1 MSISQA
7 ARTERPS
14 RLPIEVNVPIP
25 SGVEARLEGERLE
38 IKGPLGT
45 VSRDFSKIPVRLS
58 LDGNSLRISSMR
70 GGRRQK
76 ALVYTV
82 QSHIEN
88 MITGVT
94 KGFTYRLKIVYAHFP
109 PTVKVSD
116 GKVII
121 ENFLGERSPRKA
133 EIVGACKVLVEDEDV
148 VVKGIDKEAV
158 GQTAANIE
166 RATKI
171 KKKDP
176 RVFLDGIYIYKREV
190 GI

>member
-7 ARTERPS
+7 ARAERPS

>member
-1 MSISQA
+1 MSTSQV
-7 ARTERPS
+7 ARAVKPS

-25 SGVEARLEGERLE
+25 SGIEAKLEGQRLD
-38 IKGPLGT
+38 IKGPLGM
-45 VSRDFSKIPVRLS
+45 VSRDFSKIPVRLA
-58 LDGNSLRISSMR
+58 LDGSTLRISSMR

-82 QSHIEN
+82 QSHVEN

-94 KGFTYRLKIVYAHFP
+94 KGYTYRLKIVYAHFP
-109 PTVKVSD
+109 PTVKVGD
-116 GKVII
+116 GMVII

-133 EIVGACKVLVEDEDV
+133 KIVGECKVSVEDEDV

-166 RATKI
+166 GATRI
-171 KKKDP
+171 KRKDP

-190 GI
+190 GM